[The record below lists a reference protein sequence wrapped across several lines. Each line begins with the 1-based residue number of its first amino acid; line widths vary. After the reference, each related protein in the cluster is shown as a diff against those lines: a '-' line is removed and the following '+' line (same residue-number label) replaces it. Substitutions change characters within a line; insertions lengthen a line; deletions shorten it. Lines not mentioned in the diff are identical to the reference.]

1 MNKQE
6 KKELTL
12 EQKIK
17 GDLMEI
23 KKFTYNELEKGYRGI
38 VDRFGDF
45 YALDEIGNIDP
56 IHQKMVPSYLKDND
70 IDIIEK
76 FQNLDLDEKTKKI
89 YYLRNGIPDYRAM
102 IIDVLGYCNYDAYPS
117 SDFAVIEVPN
127 PKINNYQ
134 ITKEQQNTL
143 IKLVKLNK
151 NSTKSLNPIFS
162 ANQSLLMQIYK
173 MENFSDVS
181 INAKVK
187 QKKIGDK

>member
-1 MNKQE
+1 
-6 KKELTL
+6 
-12 EQKIK
+12 
-17 GDLMEI
+17 MEI
-23 KKFTYNELEKGYRGI
+23 KKFAYNELEKGYRGI

-56 IHQKMVPSYLKDND
+56 IHQEMLPKYLKDNG
-70 IDIIEK
+70 IDIVDK
-76 FQNLDLDEKTKKI
+76 FKNLDLDEKTKKI

-102 IIDVLGYCNYDAYPS
+102 LIDVLGYCNYDAY
-117 SDFAVIEVPN
+117 PN

-181 INAKVK
+181 TNAKVK

>member
-1 MNKQE
+1 
-6 KKELTL
+6 
-12 EQKIK
+12 
-17 GDLMEI
+17 MEI
-23 KKFTYNELEKGYRGI
+23 KKFSYNELEKGYRGI
-38 VDRFGDF
+38 IDRYGDF

-56 IHQKMVPSYLKDND
+56 IHQK
-70 IDIIEK
+70 I
-76 FQNLDLDEKTKKI
+76 DLDQDTKKI
-89 YYLRNGIPDYRAM
+89 YYLRNQIPDYRAM
-102 IIDVLGYCNYDAYPS
+102 FIDVLGYCNYDAYPS
-117 SDFAVIEVPN
+117 SDFAIIEVPN

-134 ITKEQQNTL
+134 ITKEQQNTI

-181 INAKVK
+181 TNAKVK

>member
-1 MNKQE
+1 
-6 KKELTL
+6 
-12 EQKIK
+12 
-17 GDLMEI
+17 MEI
-23 KKFTYNELEKGYRGI
+23 KKFAYNELEKGYRGI

-56 IHQKMVPSYLKDND
+56 IHQEMLPKYLKDNE
-70 IDIIEK
+70 IDIVDKFEK
-76 FQNLDLDEKTKKI
+76 IDLDEKTKKI

-102 IIDVLGYCNYDAYPS
+102 LIDVLGYCNYDAYPS
-117 SDFAVIEVPN
+117 SDFAIIEVPN
-127 PKINNYQ
+127 PKIN
-134 ITKEQQNTL
+134 KEQQNTL

-181 INAKVK
+181 TNAKVK

>member
-1 MNKQE
+1 
-6 KKELTL
+6 
-12 EQKIK
+12 
-17 GDLMEI
+17 MEI
-23 KKFTYNELEKGYRGI
+23 KKFAYNELEKGYRGI

-56 IHQKMVPSYLKDND
+56 IHQEMLPKYLKDNG
-70 IDIIEK
+70 IDIVDKFEK
-76 FQNLDLDEKTKKI
+76 IDLDQDTKKI
-89 YYLRNGIPDYRAM
+89 YYLRNQIPDYRAM
-102 IIDVLGYCNYDAYPS
+102 LIDVLGYCNYDAYPS
-117 SDFAVIEVPN
+117 SDFAIIEVPN

>member
-1 MNKQE
+1 MS
-6 KKELTL
+6 
-12 EQKIK
+12 
-17 GDLMEI
+17 
-23 KKFTYNELEKGYRGI
+23 F
-38 VDRFGDF
+38 
-45 YALDEIGNIDP
+45 
-56 IHQKMVPSYLKDND
+56 
-70 IDIIEK
+70 
-76 FQNLDLDEKTKKI
+76 
-89 YYLRNGIPDYRAM
+89 
-102 IIDVLGYCNYDAYPS
+102 
-117 SDFAVIEVPN
+117 
-127 PKINNYQ
+127 

>member
-1 MNKQE
+1 
-6 KKELTL
+6 
-12 EQKIK
+12 
-17 GDLMEI
+17 MEI
-23 KKFTYNELEKGYRGI
+23 KKFAYNELEKGYRGI

-56 IHQKMVPSYLKDND
+56 IHQEMLPKYLKDNG
-70 IDIIEK
+70 IDIVDKFEK
-76 FQNLDLDEKTKKI
+76 IDLDQDTKKI
-89 YYLRNGIPDYRAM
+89 YYLRNQIPDYRAM
-102 IIDVLGYCNYDAYPS
+102 LIDVLGYCNYQAYPS
-117 SDFAVIEVPN
+117 SDFAIIEVPN

-181 INAKVK
+181 TNAKVK